1 MKGTVATRALYYGNV
16 ASPLGGKKA
25 SDSDHTHKWTILVR
39 GVNNEDISFWIKKVT
54 FRLHETYPNPQRSKY
69 ESLTFY
75 ISNST
80 NTSCLLTAIEQP
92 PFEVSETG
100 WGEFEIAIKIYFHAA
115 SGEKPIT
122 LYHHLRLHPYEDDG
136 TGQPWPKD
144 KPVTSF
150 NYDEIV
156 CTIGHWE
163 PTREPIKLTHY
174 IFRCLMSQLKR
185 FIKYF
190 RKITQHLF
198 NYLPKNQLKIRQC
211 HFLPWWSKKSWT
223 GWISHYAK

>member
-1 MKGTVATRALYYGNV
+1 MSNKRMKGTVATRALYYGNV

-54 FRLHETYPNPQRSKY
+54 FRLHETYPNPQR
-69 ESLTFY
+69 T
-75 ISNST
+75 
-80 NTSCLLTAIEQP
+80 IEQP

-156 CTIGHWE
+156 FNE
-163 PTREPIKLTHY
+163 PTEAFYQILQENNAT
-174 IFRCLMSQLKR
+174 SVQLP
-185 FIKYF
+185 
-190 RKITQHLF
+190 T
-198 NYLPKNQLKIRQC
+198 
-211 HFLPWWSKKSWT
+211 KKST
-223 GWISHYAK
+223 KDPPVPFSTMVEQEELDRLDKSLREVNRQIQKERQRAEAITEEAAMYK

>member
-16 ASPLGGKKA
+16 ATPLGGKKA

-54 FRLHETYPNPQRSKY
+54 FRLHETYPNPQR
-69 ESLTFY
+69 T
-75 ISNST
+75 
-80 NTSCLLTAIEQP
+80 IEQP
-92 PFEVSETG
+92 PFEVTETG
-100 WGEFEIAIKIYFHAA
+100 WGEFEIAIKIYFHTA
-115 SGEKPIT
+115 SGEKPVT

-156 CTIGHWE
+156 FNE
-163 PTREPIKLTHY
+163 PTEAFYQILQENNATS
-174 IFRCLMSQLKR
+174 IQLP
-185 FIKYF
+185 
-190 RKITQHLF
+190 T
-198 NYLPKNQLKIRQC
+198 
-211 HFLPWWSKKSWT
+211 KKST
-223 GWISHYAK
+223 KDPPVPFSTMVEQEELDRLDKSLREVNRQMQKERQRAEAITEEAAMYK